1 MRCGTPNSPVNNP
14 RALEAMLAAIEE
26 AREEQ
31 DSVGGVIECAAVGL
45 PAGIGSPML
54 DSVESRL
61 SSILFGVPAVKGVEF
76 GAGFAAARL
85 RGSQNND
92 PFTMNH
98 GRVEPCPT
106 TPAGFWAASPAGCP

>member
-1 MRCGTPNSPVNNP
+1 
-14 RALEAMLAAIEE
+14 MLAAIEE

-61 SSILFGVPAVKGVEF
+61 SSILFGVPAVKGVLF
-76 GAGFAAARL
+76 GAGLAFVAV
-85 RGSQNND
+85 RGSHEND
-92 PFTMNH
+92 PFY
-98 GRVEPCPT
+98 E
-106 TPAGFWAASPAGCP
+106 

>member
-1 MRCGTPNSPVNNP
+1 
-14 RALEAMLAAIEE
+14 MLAAIED

-61 SSILFGVPAVKGVEF
+61 ASILFGVPAVKGVEF
-76 GAGFAAARL
+76 GAGFLRGAARL
-85 RGSQNND
+85 ACQRPVLWGERRGKDRDQQQ
-92 PFTMNH
+92 
-98 GRVEPCPT
+98 RRC
-106 TPAGFWAASPAGCP
+106 